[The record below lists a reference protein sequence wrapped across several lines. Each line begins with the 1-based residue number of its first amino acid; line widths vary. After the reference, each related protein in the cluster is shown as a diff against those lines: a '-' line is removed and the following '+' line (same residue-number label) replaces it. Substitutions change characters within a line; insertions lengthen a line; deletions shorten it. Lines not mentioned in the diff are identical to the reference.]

1 MRILQWLLQTDS
13 AVVGVILRIA
23 LAGVMFP
30 HGAQKVLGWFGG
42 QGFKNYSFAGAMR
55 NCLIAFLVALL
66 FAGCTVGPDYKRPD
80 VPVPASWRTVD
91 GGSGS
96 IANLKWWQLFEDHTL
111 QDLIRVA
118 MENNKDLQV
127 AVARVE
133 ESRALLGITR
143 SAQLPDLNAGARYHN
158 DRVSETSFPPIDKLG
173 VNPNMDLYRA
183 DLGTSFEVDLW
194 GRLRRA
200 TEAARAELLASE
212 DNQRTVVMTLVAEVA
227 QTYFGLL
234 ELDREAEID
243 RRTLASRRASLDL
256 VNHRY
261 SDGLASELDVK
272 RAEEVLASAAAT
284 VPDAER
290 QIAQT
295 ENRLRILL
303 GENPGPI
310 ARSESLDSEHMLPE
324 IPAGLPSALLEKR
337 PDLRAAEERLVAANA
352 RIGEA
357 KAEFFPQ
364 ISLTGVFGSASVS
377 LSDFF
382 TGPSRMWSVGPSV
395 TLPIFT
401 AGRLSSN
408 LHVTEARAQQSLIQ
422 YRQSIQ
428 QAFREVEDALVFH
441 QKAREI
447 RLQRERQVQAAE
459 QALALANL
467 RYTNGVSSYLDV
479 LDTERQL
486 FSAEI
491 DLAAITR
498 DQFDAV
504 VQVYKALGGGWEAD
518 LPLGRK
524 AQP

>member
-1 MRILQWLLQTDS
+1 M
-13 AVVGVILRIA
+13 
-23 LAGVMFP
+23 
-30 HGAQKVLGWFGG
+30 
-42 QGFKNYSFAGAMR
+42 
-55 NCLIAFLVALL
+55 
-66 FAGCTVGPDYKRPD
+66 GPDYKRPE
-80 VPVPASWRTVD
+80 VSVPASWRTVD
-91 GGSGS
+91 EASGS
-96 IANLKWWQLFEDHTL
+96 ITNLKWWQLFEDQTL
-111 QDLIRVA
+111 QKLIRTA
-118 MENNKDLQV
+118 LNNNNDLQL
-127 AVARVE
+127 AVARVAE
-133 ESRALLGITR
+133 AGALLGIAR
-143 SAQLPDLNAGARYHN
+143 SAQFPDLNAGSRYHN

-183 DLGTSFEVDLW
+183 DFRTSFEIDLW
-194 GRLRRA
+194 GRLQRA

-212 DNQRTVVMTLVAEVA
+212 ENQQTVVITLVAEVA
-227 QTYFGLL
+227 QAYFDLL

-243 RRTLASRRASLDL
+243 RHTLASRSASLDL

-272 RAEEVLASAAAT
+272 RAEEEVASAAAT

-310 ARSESLDSEHMLPE
+310 PRTESLDSEHMPPE
-324 IPAGLPSALLEKR
+324 IPAGLPSALLEQR

-377 LSDFF
+377 LSDYF
-382 TGPSRMWSVGPSV
+382 TGPSRMWSAGPTV
-395 TLPIFT
+395 TLPLFT

-408 LHVTEARAQQSLIQ
+408 LHATEARARQSLIQ

-428 QAFREVEDALVFH
+428 QAFKEVDDALVFN
-441 QKAREI
+441 QKARQI
-447 RLQRERQVQAAE
+447 RLQRERQVEAAE

-498 DQFDAV
+498 DQLNAV
-504 VQVYKALGGGWEAD
+504 VQVYRALGGGWEAD
-518 LPLGRK
+518 LPAGRK

>member
-1 MRILQWLLQTDS
+1 MDVYVTPAGNYFSKHLSLRLLKTLS
-13 AVVGVILRIA
+13 IFFIA
-23 LAGVMFP
+23 G
-30 HGAQKVLGWFGG
+30 
-42 QGFKNYSFAGAMR
+42 
-55 NCLIAFLVALL
+55 L
-66 FAGCTVGPDYKRPD
+66 FTGCTVGPDYKRPE

-91 GGSGS
+91 EASGS
-96 IANLKWWQLFEDHTL
+96 ITNLKWWQLFEDQTL
-111 QDLIRVA
+111 QKLIRTA
-118 MENNKDLQV
+118 LNNNNDLQL
-127 AVARVE
+127 AVARVAE
-133 ESRALLGITR
+133 AEALLGIAR
-143 SAQLPDLNAGARYHN
+143 SAQFPDLNAGSRYHN

-173 VNPNMDLYRA
+173 VNPNMDMYRA
-183 DLGTSFEVDLW
+183 DLRTSFEVDLW

-200 TEAARAELLASE
+200 TEAARAELLATE
-212 DNQRTVVMTLVAEVA
+212 ENQQTVVMTLVAEVA
-227 QTYFGLL
+227 QAYFDLL

-256 VNHRY
+256 VSHRY
-261 SDGLASELDVK
+261 DDGLASELDVK
-272 RAEEVLASAAAT
+272 RAEEEVASAAAT

-303 GENPGPI
+303 GENPGSI
-310 ARSESLDSEHMLPE
+310 ARTESLDSEHMPPE
-324 IPAGLPSALLEKR
+324 IPAGLPSALLERR
-337 PDLRAAEERLVAANA
+337 PDLRAAEERLVASNA

-357 KAEFFPQ
+357 RAEFFPQ
-364 ISLTGVFGSASVS
+364 ISLTGVFGTASVS

-382 TGPSRMWSVGPSV
+382 TGPSRMWSAGPTV
-395 TLPIFT
+395 TLPLFT

-408 LHVTEARAQQSLIQ
+408 LHATEARARQSLIE

-428 QAFREVEDALVFH
+428 QAFKEVDDALVFH
-441 QKAREI
+441 QKARQI
-447 RLQRERQVQAAE
+447 RLQRERQVEAAE

-491 DLAAITR
+491 NLASITR
-498 DQFDAV
+498 DQLNAV
-504 VQVYKALGGGWEAD
+504 VQVYRALGGGWEAEV
-518 LPLGRK
+518 PAGRK

>member
-1 MRILQWLLQTDS
+1 MEWCVTS
-13 AVVGVILRIA
+13 A
-23 LAGVMFP
+23 
-30 HGAQKVLGWFGG
+30 
-42 QGFKNYSFAGAMR
+42 KNYSSKRPRGPLPKTLSIFFIAG
-55 NCLIAFLVALL
+55 L
-66 FAGCTVGPDYKRPD
+66 FTGCTVGPDYKRPE

-91 GGSGS
+91 EASGS
-96 IANLKWWQLFEDHTL
+96 ITNLKWWQLFEDQSL
-111 QDLIRVA
+111 QQLIRTA
-118 MENNKDLQV
+118 LNNNNDLQL
-127 AVARVE
+127 AVARVAE
-133 ESRALLGITR
+133 AGALLGIAR
-143 SAQLPDLNAGARYHN
+143 SAQFPELNTGARYHN

-173 VNPNMDLYRA
+173 VNPNMDMYRA
-183 DLGTSFEVDLW
+183 DLRTSFEIDLW
-194 GRLRRA
+194 GRLQRA

-212 DNQRTVVMTLVAEVA
+212 ENQQTVVITLVAEVA
-227 QTYFGLL
+227 QAYFDLL

-272 RAEEVLASAAAT
+272 RAEEEVASAAAT

-310 ARSESLDSEHMLPE
+310 PRTESLDRQHMPPE
-324 IPAGLPSALLEKR
+324 IPAGLPSALLEQR

-364 ISLTGVFGSASVS
+364 ISLTGVFGTASVS

-382 TGPSRMWSVGPSV
+382 TGPSRMWSAGPTV
-395 TLPIFT
+395 TLPLFT

-408 LHVTEARAQQSLIQ
+408 LHATEARARQSLIQ

-428 QAFREVEDALVFH
+428 QAFKEVDDALVFH
-441 QKAREI
+441 QKARQI
-447 RLQRERQVQAAE
+447 RLQRERQVEAAQ

-498 DQFDAV
+498 DQLNAV
-504 VQVYKALGGGWEAD
+504 VQVYRAIGGGWEAEV
-518 LPLGRK
+518 PAGRK